1 MQLPGGHN
9 KLNSINSMRPGEEME
24 MPECNQG
31 NQVLPIFGEDNSWLM
46 ILYVNLPPFVSNVHE
61 YDTEYTCHKSQVI
74 SCKS

>member
-31 NQVLPIFGEDNSWLM
+31 NQVLPIFGEELLID
-46 ILYVNLPPFVSNVHE
+46 
-61 YDTEYTCHKSQVI
+61 DTI
-74 SCKS
+74 CKLTSVCL